1 MYFFNARL
9 KFKVNPT
16 TVPIPGSIIAA
27 SAISPVDLERRDFD
41 KYPHLKRRFLDPQ
54 LYMAAIDPSLD
65 AKTVAKLA
73 AYPWFHGGS
82 VPKYDSGEHGT
93 RKKWKAKHT
102 EDFVSLWTRT
112 VPTDPDAIRR
122 AARSAVELQLNI
134 GCDGILLAVPLT
146 TIADQTLQSELEW
159 IEAGIDACH
168 QLNVTC
174 PIYAT
179 IALSEAVLH
188 VAALNN
194 PIIHSFTNHVAA
206 RSELAGA
213 YVILEQADPS
223 SYFWSSRD
231 PLMALLIV
239 VDDLCRGARKKV
251 VVNYVGTFGLVASAL
266 GADVWSS
273 GYFLNQR
280 RFSLKGKMGIAH
292 PRYHSLA
299 LAGDI
304 GLKSDLAMIR
314 DAGFLEDC
322 MSPTNADAVLRA
334 AMKQGKSPANVP
346 EWRYSPN
353 NCSAAQQHYLEIVSE
368 IGAKLEGV
376 SLEDRQKWVGDWLT
390 NAVQLVDRLEKQ
402 GLVSMATDTSHQRVW
417 LNVFKEWSNYATQ

>member
-27 SAISPVDLERRDFD
+27 SALSAVDLERRQFD
-41 KYPHLKRRFLDPQ
+41 KYPHLKRRLLDPQ
-54 LYMAAIDPSLD
+54 LYMAQIDPSLD
-65 AKTVAKLA
+65 EKTVAKLA

-93 RKKWKAKHT
+93 RKKWKAAHQ
-102 EDFVSLWTRT
+102 DNLVSKWTRT
-112 VPTDPDAIRR
+112 VPTDPNSIRKAAR
-122 AARSAVELQLNI
+122 AAVEFQRSI
-134 GCDGILLAVPLT
+134 GCDGVLLAVPLT
-146 TIADQTLQSELEW
+146 TIADQTLQAELEW
-159 IEAGIDACH
+159 IEAGIEACH
-168 QLNVTC
+168 DLRLTC

-188 VAALNN
+188 VPALNN

-206 RSELAGA
+206 RSELSGA
-213 YVILEQADPS
+213 FVVLEQTDPS
-223 SYFWSSRD
+223 GYFWTSRD
-231 PLMALLIV
+231 PLMALLVI

-251 VVNYVGTFGLVASAL
+251 VVNYVGTFGIVASAL
-266 GADVWSS
+266 GAEVWSS

-280 RFSLKGKMGIAH
+280 RFSLKAQMGIAH

-299 LAGDI
+299 IAGDI

-314 DAGFLEDC
+314 DAGFADEC
-322 MSPTNADAVLRA
+322 MTPTTADAVLRTA
-334 AMKQGKSPANVP
+334 LKQGKSPANVP

-353 NCSAAQQHYLEIVSE
+353 NCTAAQQHYLEIVSD
-368 IGAKLEGV
+368 IGAKLQTMP
-376 SLEDRQKWVGDWLT
+376 LKDRQKWVREWLT

-402 GLVSMATDTSHQRVW
+402 ELVSMASATSHQRVW
-417 LNVFKEWSNYATQ
+417 LNVLKEWSNYAKQ